1 MSTFLISLAGA
12 RQQILD
18 QCPTERLKFQSLG
31 WAILITSGIATVS
44 MWFALSSAMGIN
56 PVLALLIAILWGLV
70 IMGID
75 RWLVTSIPPRGS
87 RRWQVAVP
95 RVVLAV
101 LLGSLIS
108 TPIVLRLFQSEIN
121 TQIAVIKQQRASAF
135 IAAQQHSSVSQQVT
149 YWGNQVASLEKVI
162 NSGGQ
167 QPLDPSADPVVQSL
181 TSQRTAELALEQ
193 KYFNQWQCQLY
204 GGPDCTRGNGVLAQ
218 ASQKSYQQAAQQVS
232 TLTSEIT
239 QRENALSAQD
249 QASQQTRY
257 QQAGGALPGAKA
269 HLAAATAAEDALRS
283 NFEASNAATNGLL
296 IRLQALNELSGKD
309 FTLNSARLLIFLFF
323 LVIECLPITVK
334 LMQQPGNY
342 EEILRATAER
352 ELKVARR
359 RIRSE
364 PGLAGA
370 AGAAGAAPAWAGGTG
385 AERLPR
391 DPDLDAIW
399 RMPAAPSWADSAGP
413 DPSRARP
420 GLSDEAT
427 RIDDALRNAGG
438 SPATTGSAGSGG
450 SGGSDGRG
458 GNELRFRDDD
468 L

>member
-1 MSTFLISLAGA
+1 MSRFLINLAGA
-12 RQQILD
+12 RPQILD

-44 MWFALSSAMGIN
+44 MWFALYSAMGIN
-56 PVLALLIAILWGLV
+56 PVLAFFIAVLWGLV

-87 RRWQVAVP
+87 RRWQVALP

-121 TQIAVIKQQRASAF
+121 TQISVIKQQRASAF
-135 IAAQQHSSVSQQVT
+135 LSSQQHSAVSQQVT
-149 YWGNQVASLEKVI
+149 SWTNQVASLEKVI

-167 QPLDPSADPVVQSL
+167 QPLDPSADPVVKSL
-181 TSQRTAELALEQ
+181 TSQKNSELALEQ
-193 KYFNQWQCQLY
+193 KYYTQWQCQLY
-204 GGPDCTRGNGVLAQ
+204 GGSGCPRGNGVLAQ
-218 ASQKSYQQAAQQVS
+218 ASEQNYNQAVQQVAA
-232 TLTSEIT
+232 LTSEIS

-249 QASQQTRY
+249 KASQQTRY
-257 QQAGGALPGAKA
+257 EQAVAALP
-269 HLAAATAAEDALRS
+269 AAQAQLKTATAAEDALRS
-283 NFEASNAATNGLL
+283 NFEANNSATNGLL
-296 IRLQALNELSGKD
+296 IRLQALNELSGRD

-342 EEILRATAER
+342 EKILEATAER
-352 ELKVARR
+352 ELKDARR

-364 PGLAGA
+364 PGASA
-370 AGAAGAAPAWAGGTG
+370 AGAGGAAWAGGAGEGGSAPAATG
-385 AERLPR
+385 RLPQ
-391 DPDLDAIW
+391 DPDLEAIW
-399 RMPAAPSWADSAGP
+399 RRPSAPGWADVTAAEEP
-413 DPSRARP
+413 PARP

-427 RIDDALRNAGG
+427 QIDSALRNVRGA
-438 SPATTGSAGSGG
+438 PATT
-450 SGGSDGRG
+450 GSDGRG
-458 GNELRFRDDD
+458 GSELRFKDDD